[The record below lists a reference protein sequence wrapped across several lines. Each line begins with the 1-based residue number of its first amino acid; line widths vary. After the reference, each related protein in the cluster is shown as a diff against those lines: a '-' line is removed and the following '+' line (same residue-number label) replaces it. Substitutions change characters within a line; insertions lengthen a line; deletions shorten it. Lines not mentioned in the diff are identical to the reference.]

1 MPENNFGM
9 RNYYLLIVLL
19 LTVHHINAQH
29 KLNGWVYNDGGEILS
44 GASVR
49 ITNQSFSRQTTV
61 NESGEYVFTDIVAGS
76 YEITSSYQGKSVEYT
91 VQIPEEKTF
100 DIVFFTEQSGELDEL
115 TIQIESVKSQ
125 KEKEGFAMNVVET
138 KEASLRNIQTND
150 LLDRTVGVRVR
161 QNGGLGSGVNYNL
174 NGMSGNAV
182 RVMIDGVPLSVFG
195 SSFNLSSI
203 PPALIERIEV
213 YKGVL
218 PAHLSDDAMGG
229 IINVVMKKGKYT
241 NANASLSYGSF
252 NTFQANLFGNYSDEK
267 SGLTFRFSGF
277 YNYSDNDYEIWG
289 KFVKQTLPNGQIE
302 ENLRVKRF
310 NDAYKSYGSRF
321 ELGFVDVKWADEFFI
336 NYNGSYSYNEI
347 QHGLYMTRPYKGRFS
362 ESEANIV
369 NVNYAKKDIFIK
381 GLTFRTNN
389 QFGKRKTVVNDTVSW
404 AYNWYGEKVVGAKG
418 DYLKTPDGAQQGAP
432 TILHVNR
439 NVLASRSQLG
449 YEITDNHKVG
459 VNYFLDKMERTD
471 DDLMKT
477 DLQRQFIPSGKNS
490 KQILSAYYQA
500 RFFDSRLKTNVF
512 YKYYQQKTTK
522 IEPIVQQGVIV
533 QNQYERDFNT
543 NGYGFAGSYLITDAV
558 ALLFSAEKAVR
569 MPTDSEIYGEPDL
582 NIVSNFGL
590 KPEESNNVNL
600 GFKIGP
606 YKINKHRFSLGAT
619 GFIRDTKD
627 KIMRR
632 ATSNLNDAVEQAPF
646 ENLGK
651 TKSQGFE
658 VELKYDYNEK
668 LFLIAQASKF
678 DSRYNVKYD
687 NNGNV
692 LSNYNVQLP
701 NEPYFNAHA
710 GLQYAAGEI
719 IQKESTLNIY
729 YDFNFVDSFYG
740 IWVPRVVKGVEAFE
754 IPQQFVHN
762 AGLSYTF
769 PSKQFVLSFDV
780 NNIFNAQAYDN
791 FAVQKPGRAFYVKL
805 NYSFFKL

>member
-1 MPENNFGM
+1 MDV
-9 RNYYLLIVLL
+9 RNYYLLIVLFF
-19 LTVHHINAQH
+19 VVGFANAQH
-29 KLNGWVYNDGGEILS
+29 KLSGWVYDNGGQIYV
-44 GASVR
+44 GASVQMK
-49 ITNQSFSRQTTV
+49 NQQHVYQTVVDDSGAYSFS
-61 NESGEYVFTDIVAGS
+61 NIAAGN
-76 YEITSSYQGKSVEYT
+76 YQITATHKGNAVEYT
-91 VQIPEEKTF
+91 LRIPEEKTF
-100 DIVFFTEQSGELDEL
+100 DVVFFSEQASELDEL
-115 TIQIESVKSQ
+115 MIQIESVKSQ

-138 KEASLRNIQTND
+138 KDAALRNIQTNE

-161 QNGGLGSGVNYNL
+161 QDGGLGSGVNYNL

-182 RVMIDGVPLSVFG
+182 RVMIDGVPMSTFG
-195 SSFNLSSI
+195 SSFNLNSI

-252 NTFQANLFGNYSDEK
+252 NTLQANLSGNYSDEK
-267 SGLTFRFSGF
+267 TGLTFRFSGF

-289 KFVKQTLPNGQIE
+289 KFVKQTLPNGRIE
-302 ENLRVKRF
+302 DNLRVKRF

-321 ELGFVDVKWADEFFI
+321 ELGFVDVKWADEFFVG
-336 NYNGSYSYNEI
+336 YNGSYSYNEI

-362 ESEANIV
+362 EAEANIV
-369 NVNYAKKDIFIK
+369 NLNYRKKDFVVK
-381 GLTFRTNN
+381 GLSFQTNN
-389 QFGKRKTVVNDTVSW
+389 QFGKRKTIVNDTVSW
-404 AYNWYGEKVVGAKG
+404 AYNWYGERVVGVTG

-439 NVLASRSQLG
+439 DVFASRSQLD
-449 YEITDNHKVG
+449 YDITENHKIG
-459 VNYFLDKMERTD
+459 VNYLVDYMNRTD

-477 DLQRQFIPSGKNS
+477 DLQRQFIPSGKNT
-490 KQILSAYYQA
+490 KQIVSAYYQA
-500 RFFDSRLKTNVF
+500 RFFDNKLKTNLF
-512 YKYYQQKTTK
+512 YKYYQQQTTK
-522 IEPIVQQGVIV
+522 TDPVIEQGKIVE
-533 QNQYERDFNT
+533 NKYERSFHT
-543 NGYGFAGSYLITDAV
+543 NGYGFAGSYLLTDAV
-558 ALLFSAEKAVR
+558 AVLVSAEKAVR

-582 NIVSNFGL
+582 NIVSNLGL
-590 KPEESNNVNL
+590 KPEESNNINL

-606 YKINKHRFSLGAT
+606 YKVANHRFSFGAT

-632 ATSNLNDAVEQAPF
+632 ATSNLNDAIEQAPF

-651 TKSQGFE
+651 TKSKGFE
-658 VELKYDYNEK
+658 VELNYDYKEK
-668 LFLIAQASKF
+668 LFFNAQASKF

-710 GLQYAAGEI
+710 GLQYVAGEI
-719 IQKESTLNIY
+719 IQKKSTMNFY
-729 YDFNFVDSFYG
+729 YDFSFVDSFYG
-740 IWVPRVVKGVEAFE
+740 IWVPRKVKGVEAFE
-754 IPQQFVHN
+754 IPQQFVHS

-769 PSKQFVLSFDV
+769 PSRQFVLSFDV

-791 FAVQKPGRAFYVKL
+791 FAVQKPGRGFYVKL